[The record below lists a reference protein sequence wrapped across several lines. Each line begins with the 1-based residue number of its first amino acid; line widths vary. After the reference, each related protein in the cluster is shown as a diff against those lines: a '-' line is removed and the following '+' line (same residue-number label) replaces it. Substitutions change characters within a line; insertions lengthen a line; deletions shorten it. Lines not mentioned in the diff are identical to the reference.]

1 MCGISEDFLM
11 RYELLSLFLC
21 TKSNISARIPRQP
34 QCAHWGSFPSGE
46 A

>member
-1 MCGISEDFLM
+1 MRGISEDLLV
-11 RYELLSLFLC
+11 RYVLLSLFLRIK
-21 TKSNISARIPRQP
+21 TNISARIPLQP